1 MRGNPCKVK
10 RKRAR
15 ARRKCS
21 LTHCSMPP
29 RFCFCRKYSLK
40 LRPSAPDLDW
50 LWAVPADQ
58 MRSLTQRTAA
68 EKFPAKAP

>member
-21 LTHCSMPP
+21 LTNCLLPP
-29 RFCFCRKYSLK
+29 RFCFCRKYSLGFK
-40 LRPSAPDLDW
+40 TSAPNLDW
-50 LWAVPADQ
+50 LWAVPPDQ
-58 MRSLTQRTAA
+58 MHILIQRPVA
-68 EKFPAKAP
+68 EKFSAKAP